1 MTEGQLEVLKEL
13 AKKDP
18 RYQKYVDR
26 ALSSGASSPVRV
38 VKPLPVLCS
47 NLGKTVKRTGCNC
60 PHKDTYVC
68 NKEHGNVRPVTDCGP
83 DCGDY
88 SADPDPT

>member
-1 MTEGQLEVLKEL
+1 MTEGQLEALKNL

-26 ALSSGASSPVRV
+26 ITEKGTIQSVQ
-38 VKPLPVLCS
+38 VKPLPVLCG
-47 NLGKTVKRTGCNC
+47 NLGKKIKRTSCNC

-68 NKEHGNVRPVTDCGP
+68 NRGHGNVRPVTDCGP